1 MASSSVALHSWEQD
15 GVFNKGDQN
24 GFRRALL
31 LPFDLGCKMGFSPKA
46 TRMASDGFFCCLS
59 LLEARWGFQQR
70 QPECLPTGSSVA
82 FRSWEQDKA
91 FDKGN
96 QNGSRRTHQ
105 LPFAHGSKMRLST
118 KATRMA
124 PDGLFCC
131 LSLMEARW
139 GSRQR
144 QLE

>member
-1 MASSSVALHSWEQD
+1 MCKDRSFTKSNPNGSW
-15 GVFNKGDQN
+15 
-24 GFRRALL
+24 RALQ
-31 LPFDLGCKMGFSPKA
+31 LPFTHGSKMGFSTKA
-46 TRMASDGFFCCLS
+46 TRMASDGLFCCL
-59 LLEARWGFQQR
+59 LIWGARWGFRQR
-70 QPECLPTGSSVA
+70 QLEWLLTGSSAA
-82 FRSWEQDKA
+82 FRSWKQDGV
-91 FDKGN
+91 FNKGN
-96 QNGSRRTHQ
+96 QNVFRQALQ